1 MIIGRKR
8 ELQLL
13 QKAYD
18 SEKSELVI
26 VYGRRRVGKTFLVRK
41 AFAGNFDFYVTGL
54 FKKPRK
60 RQLENFANA
69 LAEYSGKDVD
79 VPKDWYE
86 AYRML
91 KAYLKTLGER
101 KKLVFIDEMPWMST
115 AKSDFVGAL
124 ESFWNGWGSGV
135 DTLKLIV
142 CGSASSWFSDN
153 VFSNKGGLF
162 NRDTER
168 IYLKPFTL
176 HETELFLHNA
186 GIVMNRY
193 EITECYMI
201 MGGIPYYLDKLD
213 KSLSL
218 AQNVDRLFFQPKAL
232 LFDEFYHLYDALF
245 SKSENYIKIV
255 EALAHKRSGLT
266 QSEILKITDIPQN
279 GNFGKM
285 LDNLAYSNIIEKM
298 GSYGEDKKEDR
309 YLLCDFFTQFYFSF
323 IKNNESNDS
332 DYWTNRLDD
341 PSHNVWRGLT
351 FERICLQHLAEIKK
365 ALGIHGVATSTY
377 TFNQK
382 ANTCGGNGA
391 QIDLVIDRR
400 DQVVNLCE
408 AKFSKQEF
416 LITNSYLTDL
426 QNKVSAYQAFT
437 STKKALHLTM
447 LTTYGL
453 KHSKNNAA
461 VQSVITIDDLFKE

>member
-1 MIIGRKR
+1 
-8 ELQLL
+8 
-13 QKAYD
+13 
-18 SEKSELVI
+18 
-26 VYGRRRVGKTFLVRK
+26 
-41 AFAGNFDFYVTGL
+41 
-54 FKKPRK
+54 
-60 RQLENFANA
+60 
-69 LAEYSGKDVD
+69 
-79 VPKDWYE
+79 
-86 AYRML
+86 
-91 KAYLKTLGER
+91 
-101 KKLVFIDEMPWMST
+101 
-115 AKSDFVGAL
+115 
-124 ESFWNGWGSGV
+124 
-135 DTLKLIV
+135 
-142 CGSASSWFSDN
+142 
-153 VFSNKGGLF
+153 
-162 NRDTER
+162 
-168 IYLKPFTL
+168 
-176 HETELFLHNA
+176 
-186 GIVMNRY
+186 MNRY

-341 PSHNVWRGLT
+341 PSHNAWRGLT

-453 KHSKNNAA
+453 KHSKNNSA